1 MKIKNSLLDNATLAY
16 DEVGAETEVI
26 VDASPVGLSAML
38 TQRKRDS
45 HRPVTHIIGSLSPFE
60 QRYSQTER
68 EALAIRWACE
78 RLRVYL
84 AGARFMVVTDHKP
97 LEAIV
102 SNSNSKLP
110 VRIARWSTYLQEFN
124 FTVEYRPGKENPAD
138 CMSRYPVRA
147 PENTTDYKEQKQTE
161 DAVNSIVRRNVP
173 ESLSV
178 EEVRTAT
185 VNDPV
190 LLEVMDIV
198 QNVNGESRYKSKNLG
213 PYNLVRS
220 ELSVAHESRIVVRK
234 ALQCRVVNIS
244 HEGHQGIVTTKPLLL
259 SAVWFPGM
267 DRMTEEII
275 RTCQRCQAATQQKPR
290 EPLQL
295 TELLERP

>member
-1 MKIKNSLLDNATLAY
+1 MKIKNSVLNNATLAY

-26 VDASPVGLSAML
+26 VDASPLGLSAML

-84 AGARFMVVTDHKP
+84 AGAQFMVVTDHKP

-102 SNSNSKLP
+102 SNSNSKPP

-124 FTVEYRPGKENPAD
+124 FTVEYRPGKDNPAD
-138 CMSRYPVRA
+138 YMSRHPVRA

-198 QNVNGESRYKSKNLG
+198 QNVNGESRYKSENLG
-213 PYNLVRS
+213 PYNLVAS
-220 ELSVAHESRIVVRK
+220 ELSVAH
-234 ALQCRVVNIS
+234 
-244 HEGHQGIVTTKPLLL
+244 GH
-259 SAVWFPGM
+259 
-267 DRMTEEII
+267 
-275 RTCQRCQAATQQKPR
+275 
-290 EPLQL
+290 
-295 TELLERP
+295 ELLCARLYSAE